1 MDMNYQTLAVSENE
15 GIVRIMLNRPD
26 KRNAMNPLMHVEA
39 SDLLQKLRDSTTARV
54 ILLTG
59 AGDAFCAGMDL
70 KEFFTD
76 LKDDKAEYERILR
89 LAIEW
94 RGRGLRELPQPTI
107 ALVNGFCVGG
117 GIANVAACDLAFAS
131 AEAEFCVSEINF
143 RFFPAGPVTK
153 VLADRASSRDALFYS
168 LTGKTFDAQVAQRM
182 GLVNAVV
189 PLAELESYGLEIA
202 RAIAAKDPVAVR
214 LTKQTHY
221 QSKHMNWD
229 AAMDYANA
237 KTAQLLEMQKGGV
250 GRNEGIGDFLGKRYR
265 PGLEGHESIQS

>member
-1 MDMNYQTLAVSENE
+1 MTYQTLAVSEDD
-15 GIVRIMLNRPD
+15 GIVRITLNRPE

-54 ILLTG
+54 IVLTG

-70 KEFFTD
+70 KEYFTD
-76 LKDDKAEYERILR
+76 LTDKAEIERITR
-89 LAIEW
+89 LALEW

-107 ALVNGFCVGG
+107 ALVNGYCVGG
-117 GIANVAACDLAFAS
+117 GIANVAACDLAFAA

-168 LTGKTFDAQVAQRM
+168 LTGKTFDAQVALRM
-182 GLVNAVV
+182 GLVNEVV
-189 PLAELESYGLEIA
+189 PRADLERYGLEIA

-221 QSKHMNWD
+221 QSKHMSWD
-229 AAMDYANA
+229 AAMDYATA
-237 KTAQLLEMQKGGV
+237 KTAQLMEMQKGGV
-250 GRNEGIGDFLGKRYR
+250 GRNEGIGDFLGKRYK